1 MRLLPV
7 MLGAACAG
15 AGLSAGILGSG
26 PLRWVSI
33 GCALI
38 AGAATL
44 VAARAVPTVPTPS
57 PVQPAGEDSG
67 PERRA
72 ELLAGLAA
80 GVAHELGQPLSA
92 ARVGIEGI
100 HYLRQIG
107 REPSPEHLSR
117 TLSRVGMSLLA
128 MTQTIEHLRTLARQD
143 GSSPRTSIDLADLVD
158 GLLAERDQWL
168 RFRDTRIEWRRPE
181 GPVPALADAAGVR
194 LIVTNLLRNAV
205 EAVEGQSA
213 ERRLVRLSV
222 GPGPKVV
229 VHDSGPGIPPELAQ
243 TIFDPFRS
251 SKGPGRGIGLSL
263 AKASAER
270 MGGTLS
276 VESAP
281 GSGSRF
287 VLSLFDGPAA

>member
-1 MRLLPV
+1 MIPPAV
-7 MLGAACAG
+7 LGAACAG
-15 AGLSAGILGSG
+15 AACASG
-26 PLRWVSI
+26 VLLDGPWRWLALACAAAAVLATAASLR
-33 GCALI
+33 
-38 AGAATL
+38 AA
-44 VAARAVPTVPTPS
+44 APPP
-57 PVQPAGEDSG
+57 PPA
-67 PERRA
+67 PEAPPEHPDRRA

-128 MTQTIEHLRTLARQD
+128 MTQTIEHLRTLARQE
-143 GSSPRTSIDLADLVD
+143 GSAPRTRIDLADLVD

-181 GPVPALADAAGVR
+181 HAVPALADAAGVR
-194 LIVTNLLRNAV
+194 LVVTNLLRNAV
-205 EAVEGQSA
+205 EAVEGQSS
-213 ERRLVRLSV
+213 ERRLVRVTL
-222 GPGPKVV
+222 GPGPAVV
-229 VHDSGPGIPPELAQ
+229 VHDSGPGIPPALAR
-243 TIFDPFRS
+243 TIFDPFSS

-263 AKASAER
+263 ARASAER
-270 MGGTLS
+270 MGGSLT

-287 VLSLFDGPAA
+287 ILALLDGSAP

>member
-1 MRLLPV
+1 MIPQAV
-7 MLGAACAG
+7 LGAACAG
-15 AGLSAGILGSG
+15 AGFASGALLAG
-26 PLRWVSI
+26 PWRWLAF
-33 GCALI
+33 GC
-38 AGAATL
+38 GAA
-44 VAARAVPTVPTPS
+44 AALATAAKLRATAAA
-57 PVQPAGEDSG
+57 PAPPPALSDDSR
-67 PERRA
+67 PDRRA

-128 MTQTIEHLRTLARQD
+128 MTQTIEHLRTLARQE
-143 GSSPRTSIDLADLVD
+143 GSAPRMRIDLADLVD

-181 GPVPALADAAGVR
+181 QPVPALADAAGVR
-194 LIVTNLLRNAV
+194 LVVTNLLRNAV
-205 EAVEGQSA
+205 EAVEGQSS
-213 ERRLVRLSV
+213 ERRLVRVTV
-222 GPGPKVV
+222 GPGPAVV
-229 VHDSGPGIPPELAQ
+229 VHDSGPGIPPALAAA
-243 TIFDPFRS
+243 IFDPFSS

-263 AKASAER
+263 ARASAER
-270 MGGTLS
+270 MGGTLT

-287 VLSLFDGPAA
+287 VLALIDGAGA

>member
-1 MRLLPV
+1 MIPPAV
-7 MLGAACAG
+7 LGAACAG
-15 AGLSAGILGSG
+15 AGFAGGVLLAG
-26 PLRWVSI
+26 PWRWLAFA
-33 GCALI
+33 C
-38 AGAATL
+38 GAA
-44 VAARAVPTVPTPS
+44 AALATAASLRVGSAPAPTP
-57 PVQPAGEDSG
+57 AASG
-67 PERRA
+67 DVHPDRRA

-128 MTQTIEHLRTLARQD
+128 MTQTIEHLRTLARQE
-143 GSSPRTSIDLADLVD
+143 GSSPRTRIDLADLVD

-181 GPVPALADAAGVR
+181 QPVPALADAAGVR
-194 LIVTNLLRNAV
+194 LVVTNLLRNAV
-205 EAVEGQSA
+205 EAVEGQSS
-213 ERRLVRLSV
+213 ERRLVRVTV
-222 GPGPKVV
+222 GPGPAVI
-229 VHDSGPGIPPELAQ
+229 VHDSGPGIPPALAAA
-243 TIFDPFRS
+243 IFDPFSS

-263 AKASAER
+263 ARASAER
-270 MGGTLS
+270 MGGSLT

-287 VLSLFDGPAA
+287 VLALLDGAGS